1 MPKALLLVFSAP
13 SSPDRL
19 DDYNKWYDEV
29 HLAEV
34 VAMDSQGGRRHA
46 IQ

>member
-1 MPKALLLVFSAP
+1 LL
-13 SSPDRL
+13 
-19 DDYNKWYDEV
+19 DEARRV
-29 HLAEV
+29 EAAMAEV